1 MKNKKSFFQ
10 RLAGNIVVE
19 DDEDMEQQGY
29 SNRNEDWDDND
40 DRSSNSRT
48 IERNDYKN
56 DEDEEET
63 GELSVDVYQTPK
75 DIIIESMIAGVKPDD
90 LHIHITRDTV
100 TISGKRE
107 SNQEINDDDFF
118 YKELFWGEFSRT
130 ILLPSEVDIDNAEA
144 IEKHGLLLLRLPKL
158 DKSKQSKIKVKSI

>member
-10 RLAGNIVVE
+10 RLAGNIIIEDE
-19 DDEDMEQQGY
+19 DDSISDNYDTEDNWDNNR
-29 SNRNEDWDDND
+29 SNNKIINRNDEYEESDD
-40 DRSSNSRT
+40 T
-48 IERNDYKN
+48 EA
-56 DEDEEET
+56 
-63 GELSVDVYQTPK
+63 GELTVDVYQTPK
-75 DIIIESMIAGVKPDD
+75 DIIIEAMIAGVKPDD

-100 TISGKRE
+100 TIQGKRE
-107 SNQEINDDDFF
+107 SNQEIGDDDYF

-158 DKSKQSKIKVKSI
+158 DKGKQSKIKVKSI

>member
-10 RLAGNIVVE
+10 RLAGNIIIEDE
-19 DDEDMEQQGY
+19 DDSISDNYDTEDNWDN
-29 SNRNEDWDDND
+29 SRSNNKIINRNDEYEESDD
-40 DRSSNSRT
+40 T
-48 IERNDYKN
+48 EA
-56 DEDEEET
+56 
-63 GELSVDVYQTPK
+63 GELTVDVYQTPK
-75 DIIIESMIAGVKPDD
+75 DIIIEAMIAGVKPDD

-100 TISGKRE
+100 TIQGKRE
-107 SNQEINDDDFF
+107 SNQEIGDDDYF

-158 DKSKQSKIKVKSI
+158 DKGKQSKIKVKSI